1 MAMARKAIKG
11 VMAIGLFC
19 TFSIMPV
26 KMMMADQKPLSIV
39 ASIRPVHALVAG
51 VMGDLGTPH
60 LLLAAPASAH
70 HFTLKPSQ
78 ARALQNADIVFW
90 IGPGMEQPLTKALAT
105 LAVDAQ
111 SVALDD
117 SAGLVLFDFDD
128 DGHDGHGTKGK
139 HNDHDGHDG
148 HGTKDKHN
156 DHDGHDEHGTKD
168 KHNEHG
174 GHGGHGEH
182 GINPHIWLDPFNAQ
196 IMLGVIADHL
206 GKADPVNAKTYQANA
221 DVMRQNLVQLQID
234 IARQLAPFAESEFLV
249 LHDAHIYFER
259 RFGMRAHGA
268 ITIEPDVMPT
278 AAKIK
283 KLRHDIESHPMDCI
297 FSEPFLGQKALG
309 LINEGIDIP
318 IGHLDPL
325 GSQLPAGASLYADL
339 LKSYAAAF
347 KACLSR

>member
-1 MAMARKAIKG
+1 MAIVRKAVTG

-19 TFSIMPV
+19 AFSIMPV
-26 KMMMADQKPLSIV
+26 KMVMADQKPLSIV
-39 ASIRPVHALVAG
+39 ASIKPVHALVAG

-60 LLLAAPASAH
+60 LLLAAPTSAH

-105 LAVDAQ
+105 LAADAQ

-128 DGHDGHGTKGK
+128 DGHD
-139 HNDHDGHDG
+139 D
-148 HGTKDKHN
+148 HGTKDKH
-156 DHDGHDEHGTKD
+156 D
-168 KHNEHG
+168 
-174 GHGGHGEH
+174 GHGGH

-206 GKADPVNAKTYQANA
+206 GKADPVNARAYQANA
-221 DVMRQNLVQLQID
+221 DAMRQTFAQLQID

-259 RFGMRAHGA
+259 RFGMRAHAA
-268 ITIEPDVMPT
+268 ITTEPDVMPT

-283 KLRHDIESHPMDCI
+283 KLRHDLESHPMDCI
-297 FSEPFLGQKALG
+297 FGEPFLGQKAVR
-309 LINEGIDIP
+309 LIAEGSDIR
-318 IGHLDPL
+318 IGQLDPL

-347 KACLSR
+347 KGCLAP

>member
-1 MAMARKAIKG
+1 
-11 VMAIGLFC
+11 
-19 TFSIMPV
+19 
-26 KMMMADQKPLSIV
+26 MADQKPLSIV
-39 ASIRPVHALVAG
+39 ASIKPVHALVAG

-60 LLLAAPASAH
+60 LLLAAPTSAH

-105 LAVDAQ
+105 LAADAQ

-128 DGHDGHGTKGK
+128 DGHDDHGTKDK
-139 HNDHDGHDG
+139 HDGHDG
-148 HGTKDKHN
+148 HATKD
-156 DHDGHDEHGTKD
+156 GHV
-168 KHNEHG
+168 
-174 GHGGHGEH
+174 GHGGH

-206 GKADPVNAKTYQANA
+206 GKADPVNAKAYQANA
-221 DVMRQNLVQLQID
+221 DAMRQTFAQLQID
-234 IARQLAPFAESEFLV
+234 IARELAPFAESEFLV

-259 RFGMRAHGA
+259 RFGMRAHAA
-268 ITIEPDVMPT
+268 ITTEPDVMPT

-283 KLRHDIESHPMDCI
+283 KLRRDLESHPIDCI
-297 FSEPFLGQKALG
+297 FGEPFLGQKAVR
-309 LINEGIDIP
+309 LIAEGSDIR
-318 IGHLDPL
+318 IGQLDPL

-347 KACLSR
+347 KACLAP

>member
-1 MAMARKAIKG
+1 M
-11 VMAIGLFC
+11 V
-19 TFSIMPV
+19 
-26 KMMMADQKPLSIV
+26 MADQKPLSIV
-39 ASIRPVHALVAG
+39 ASIKPVHALVAG

-60 LLLAAPASAH
+60 LLLAAPTSAH

-105 LAVDAQ
+105 LAADAQ

-128 DGHDGHGTKGK
+128 DGHD
-139 HNDHDGHDG
+139 D
-148 HGTKDKHN
+148 HGTKDKH
-156 DHDGHDEHGTKD
+156 D
-168 KHNEHG
+168 
-174 GHGGHGEH
+174 GHGGH

-206 GKADPVNAKTYQANA
+206 GKADPVNAKAYQANA
-221 DVMRQNLVQLQID
+221 DAMRQTFAQLQID

-259 RFGMRAHGA
+259 RFGMRAHAA
-268 ITIEPDVMPT
+268 ITTEPDVMPT

-283 KLRHDIESHPMDCI
+283 KLRRDLESHPMDCI
-297 FSEPFLGQKALG
+297 FGEPFLGQKAVR
-309 LINEGIDIP
+309 LIAEGSDIR
-318 IGHLDPL
+318 IGQLDPL

-347 KACLSR
+347 KACLAP

>member
-1 MAMARKAIKG
+1 MAIVRKAVTG

-19 TFSIMPV
+19 AFSIMPV
-26 KMMMADQKPLSIV
+26 KMVMADQKPLSIV
-39 ASIRPVHALVAG
+39 ASIKPVHALVAG

-60 LLLAAPASAH
+60 LLLAAPTSAH

-105 LAVDAQ
+105 LAADAQ

-128 DGHDGHGTKGK
+128 DGHD
-139 HNDHDGHDG
+139 D
-148 HGTKDKHN
+148 HGTKDKH
-156 DHDGHDEHGTKD
+156 
-168 KHNEHG
+168 G
-174 GHGGHGEH
+174 GYGGH

-206 GKADPVNAKTYQANA
+206 GKADPVNAKAYQANA
-221 DVMRQNLVQLQID
+221 DAMRQTFAQLQID

-259 RFGMRAHGA
+259 RFGMRAHAA
-268 ITIEPDVMPT
+268 ITTEPDVMPT

-283 KLRHDIESHPMDCI
+283 KLRHDLESHPIDCI
-297 FSEPFLGQKALG
+297 FGEPFLGQKAVR
-309 LINEGIDIP
+309 LIAEGSDIR
-318 IGHLDPL
+318 IGQLDPL

-347 KACLSR
+347 KACLAP

>member
-1 MAMARKAIKG
+1 MAIVRKAVTG

-19 TFSIMPV
+19 AFSIMPV
-26 KMMMADQKPLSIV
+26 KMVMADQKPLSIV
-39 ASIRPVHALVAG
+39 ASIKPVHALVAG

-60 LLLAAPASAH
+60 LLLAAPTSAH

-105 LAVDAQ
+105 LAADAQ

-128 DGHDGHGTKGK
+128 DGHD
-139 HNDHDGHDG
+139 D
-148 HGTKDKHN
+148 HGTKDKH
-156 DHDGHDEHGTKD
+156 D
-168 KHNEHG
+168 
-174 GHGGHGEH
+174 GHGGH

-206 GKADPVNAKTYQANA
+206 GKADPVNARAYQAHA
-221 DVMRQNLVQLQID
+221 DAMRQTFAQLQID

-259 RFGMRAHGA
+259 RFGMRAHAA
-268 ITIEPDVMPT
+268 ITTEPDVMPT

-283 KLRHDIESHPMDCI
+283 KLRHDLESHPIDCI
-297 FSEPFLGQKALG
+297 FGEPFLGQKAVR
-309 LINEGIDIP
+309 LIAEGSDIR
-318 IGHLDPL
+318 IGQLDPL

-347 KACLSR
+347 KACLAP

>member
-1 MAMARKAIKG
+1 M
-11 VMAIGLFC
+11 V
-19 TFSIMPV
+19 
-26 KMMMADQKPLSIV
+26 MADQKPLSIV
-39 ASIRPVHALVAG
+39 VSIKPVHALVAG

-60 LLLAAPASAH
+60 LLLAAPTSAH

-105 LAVDAQ
+105 LAADAQ

-128 DGHDGHGTKGK
+128 DGHDDYGTKDKRDG
-139 HNDHDGHDG
+139 HDDHDGHDG
-148 HGTKDKHN
+148 HD
-156 DHDGHDEHGTKD
+156 DHGTKD
-168 KHNEHG
+168 KHN
-174 GHGGHGEH
+174 GHGGH

-206 GKADPVNAKTYQANA
+206 GKADPVNARAYQAHA
-221 DVMRQNLVQLQID
+221 DGMRQAFAQLQID

-259 RFGMRAHGA
+259 RFGMRAHAA
-268 ITIEPDVMPT
+268 ITTEPDVMPT

-283 KLRHDIESHPMDCI
+283 KLRHDLESHPIDCI
-297 FSEPFLGQKALG
+297 FGEPFLGQKAVR
-309 LINEGIDIP
+309 LIAEGSDIR
-318 IGHLDPL
+318 IGQLDPL
-325 GSQLPAGASLYADL
+325 GGQLPAGASLYADL

-347 KACLSR
+347 KACLAP

>member
-1 MAMARKAIKG
+1 MAIARKVIKG

-26 KMMMADQKPLSIV
+26 KMVKADQKPLSIV
-39 ASIRPVHALVAG
+39 ASIKPVHALVAG

-90 IGPGMEQPLTKALAT
+90 IGPEMEQPLTKVLGT
-105 LAVDAQ
+105 LAADAQ
-111 SVALDD
+111 AVALDD

-128 DGHDGHGTKGK
+128 GGHSTKDGHG
-139 HNDHDGHDG
+139 G
-148 HGTKDKHN
+148 HGTKD
-156 DHDGHDEHGTKD
+156 
-168 KHNEHG
+168 
-174 GHGGHGEH
+174 GHGGHGTKDGHGGH

-196 IMLGVIADHL
+196 IMLGVIADYL
-206 GKADPVNAKTYQANA
+206 GKADPANAKTYQANA
-221 DVMRQNLVQLQID
+221 DVMRQKLAQLQID

-268 ITIEPDVMPT
+268 ITREPDVMPT
-278 AAKIK
+278 AAQIK
-283 KLRHDIESHPMDCI
+283 KLRHDLESHPIDCI
-297 FSEPFLGQKALG
+297 FGEPFLGQKAVG
-309 LINEGIDIP
+309 LIAEGTDIR
-318 IGHLDPL
+318 IGQLDPL
-325 GSQLPAGASLYADL
+325 GSQLPTGESLYADL

-347 KACLSR
+347 RACLAPAKSSAN

>member
-1 MAMARKAIKG
+1 
-11 VMAIGLFC
+11 MAIGLFC
-19 TFSIMPV
+19 AFSIMPV
-26 KMMMADQKPLSIV
+26 KMVMADQKPLSVV
-39 ASIRPVHALVAG
+39 ASIKPVHALVAG

-60 LLLAAPASAH
+60 LLLAAPTSAH

-105 LAVDAQ
+105 LAADAQ

-128 DGHDGHGTKGK
+128 DGHDDHGTKDK
-139 HNDHDGHDG
+139 HDGHDG
-148 HGTKDKHN
+148 HATKD
-156 DHDGHDEHGTKD
+156 GHV
-168 KHNEHG
+168 
-174 GHGGHGEH
+174 GHGGH

-206 GKADPVNAKTYQANA
+206 GKADPVNAKAYQANA
-221 DVMRQNLVQLQID
+221 DAMRQTFAQLQID

-259 RFGMRAHGA
+259 RFGMRAQAA
-268 ITIEPDVMPT
+268 ITTEPDVMPT

-283 KLRHDIESHPMDCI
+283 KLRHDLESHPIDCI
-297 FSEPFLGQKALG
+297 FGEPFLGQKAVR
-309 LINEGIDIP
+309 LIAEGSDIR
-318 IGHLDPL
+318 IGQLDPL

-347 KACLSR
+347 KACLAP

>member
-1 MAMARKAIKG
+1 MAIVRKAVTG

-19 TFSIMPV
+19 AFSIMPV
-26 KMMMADQKPLSIV
+26 KMVMADQKPLSIV
-39 ASIRPVHALVAG
+39 ASIKPVHALVAG

-60 LLLAAPASAH
+60 LLLAAPTSAH

-105 LAVDAQ
+105 LAADAQ

-128 DGHDGHGTKGK
+128 DGHDDNGTKDK
-139 HNDHDGHDG
+139 HDGHDDHDGHDG
-148 HGTKDKHN
+148 HD
-156 DHDGHDEHGTKD
+156 DHGTKD
-168 KHNEHG
+168 KHD
-174 GHGGHGEH
+174 GHGGH

-206 GKADPVNAKTYQANA
+206 GKADPVNARAYQANA
-221 DVMRQNLVQLQID
+221 DAMRQTFAQLQID

-259 RFGMRAHGA
+259 RFGMRAHAA
-268 ITIEPDVMPT
+268 ITTEPDVMPT

-283 KLRHDIESHPMDCI
+283 KLRHDLESHPIDCI
-297 FSEPFLGQKALG
+297 FGEPFLGQKAVR
-309 LINEGIDIP
+309 LIAEGSDIR
-318 IGHLDPL
+318 IGQLDPL

-347 KACLSR
+347 KACLAP

>member
-1 MAMARKAIKG
+1 MAIVRKAVTG

-19 TFSIMPV
+19 AFSIMPV
-26 KMMMADQKPLSIV
+26 KMVMADQKPLSIV
-39 ASIRPVHALVAG
+39 ASIKPVHALVAG

-60 LLLAAPASAH
+60 LLLAAPTSAH

-105 LAVDAQ
+105 LAADAQ

-128 DGHDGHGTKGK
+128 DGHD
-139 HNDHDGHDG
+139 DDGHDD
-148 HGTKDKHN
+148 HGTKDKH
-156 DHDGHDEHGTKD
+156 D
-168 KHNEHG
+168 
-174 GHGGHGEH
+174 GHGGH

-206 GKADPVNAKTYQANA
+206 GKADPVNARAYQANA
-221 DVMRQNLVQLQID
+221 DAMRQTFAQLQID

-259 RFGMRAHGA
+259 RFGMRAHAA
-268 ITIEPDVMPT
+268 ITTEPDVMPT

-283 KLRHDIESHPMDCI
+283 KLRHDLESHPIDCI
-297 FSEPFLGQKALG
+297 FGEPFLGQKAVR
-309 LINEGIDIP
+309 LIAEGSDIR
-318 IGHLDPL
+318 IGQLDPL

-347 KACLSR
+347 KACLAP

>member
-105 LAVDAQ
+105 LAADAQ

-156 DHDGHDEHGTKD
+156 D
-168 KHNEHG
+168 HG

-283 KLRHDIESHPMDCI
+283 KLRHDLESHPMDCI

-325 GSQLPAGASLYADL
+325 GSQLPAGPSLYADL

-347 KACLSR
+347 KACLAR

>member
-1 MAMARKAIKG
+1 M
-11 VMAIGLFC
+11 V
-19 TFSIMPV
+19 
-26 KMMMADQKPLSIV
+26 MADQKPLSIV
-39 ASIRPVHALVAG
+39 ASIKPVHALVAG

-60 LLLAAPASAH
+60 LLLAAPTSAH

-105 LAVDAQ
+105 LAADAQ

-128 DGHDGHGTKGK
+128 DGHDDNGTKDK
-139 HNDHDGHDG
+139 HDGHDDHDGHDG
-148 HGTKDKHN
+148 HD
-156 DHDGHDEHGTKD
+156 DHGTKD
-168 KHNEHG
+168 KHD
-174 GHGGHGEH
+174 GHGGH

-206 GKADPVNAKTYQANA
+206 GKADPVNARAYQANA
-221 DVMRQNLVQLQID
+221 DAMRQTFAQLQID

-259 RFGMRAHGA
+259 RFGMRAHAA
-268 ITIEPDVMPT
+268 ITTEPDVMPT

-283 KLRHDIESHPMDCI
+283 KLRHDLESHPIDCI
-297 FSEPFLGQKALG
+297 FGEPFLGQKAVR
-309 LINEGIDIP
+309 LIAEGSDIR
-318 IGHLDPL
+318 IGQLDPL

-347 KACLSR
+347 KACLAP

>member
-1 MAMARKAIKG
+1 MAIVRKAVTG

-19 TFSIMPV
+19 AFSIMPV
-26 KMMMADQKPLSIV
+26 KMVMADQKPLSIV
-39 ASIRPVHALVAG
+39 ASIKPVHALVAG

-60 LLLAAPASAH
+60 LLLAAPTSAH

-105 LAVDAQ
+105 LAADAQ

-128 DGHDGHGTKGK
+128 DGHD
-139 HNDHDGHDG
+139 D
-148 HGTKDKHN
+148 HGTKDKH
-156 DHDGHDEHGTKD
+156 D
-168 KHNEHG
+168 
-174 GHGGHGEH
+174 GHGGH

-196 IMLGVIADHL
+196 VMLGLIADHL
-206 GKADPVNAKTYQANA
+206 GKADPVNARAYQANA
-221 DVMRQNLVQLQID
+221 DAMRQTFAQLQID

-259 RFGMRAHGA
+259 RFGMRAHAA
-268 ITIEPDVMPT
+268 ITTEPDVMPT

-283 KLRHDIESHPMDCI
+283 KLRHDLESHPMDCI
-297 FSEPFLGQKALG
+297 FGEPFLGQKAVRLTA
-309 LINEGIDIP
+309 EGSDIR
-318 IGHLDPL
+318 IGQLDPL

-347 KACLSR
+347 KACLAP

>member
-105 LAVDAQ
+105 LAADAQ

-128 DGHDGHGTKGK
+128 DGHD
-139 HNDHDGHDG
+139 D
-148 HGTKDKHN
+148 HGTKDKH
-156 DHDGHDEHGTKD
+156 D
-168 KHNEHG
+168 
-174 GHGGHGEH
+174 GHGGH

-206 GKADPVNAKTYQANA
+206 GKADPVNARAYQANA
-221 DVMRQNLVQLQID
+221 DAMRQTFAQLQID

-259 RFGMRAHGA
+259 RFGMRAHAA
-268 ITIEPDVMPT
+268 ITTEPDVMPT

-283 KLRHDIESHPMDCI
+283 KLRRDLESHPMDCI
-297 FSEPFLGQKALG
+297 FGEPFLGQKAVR
-309 LINEGIDIP
+309 LIAEGSDIR
-318 IGHLDPL
+318 IGQLDPL

-347 KACLSR
+347 KACLAP

>member
-1 MAMARKAIKG
+1 MTMERKAIKG
-11 VMAIGLFC
+11 AMAIGLFC

-70 HFTLKPSQ
+70 HFSLKPSQ

-105 LAVDAQ
+105 LAADAQ

-128 DGHDGHGTKGK
+128 DGHDGHGTK
-139 HNDHDGHDG
+139 
-148 HGTKDKHN
+148 DKHN
-156 DHDGHDEHGTKD
+156 D
-168 KHNEHG
+168 HG
-174 GHGGHGEH
+174 GHGGHGGH

-283 KLRHDIESHPMDCI
+283 KLRHDLESHPMDCI

>member
-105 LAVDAQ
+105 LAADAQ

-128 DGHDGHGTKGK
+128 DGHDGHGTKDK
-139 HNDHDGHDG
+139 HDGHDD
-148 HGTKDKHN
+148 HGTKDKHA
-156 DHDGHDEHGTKD
+156 DHDYHATKD
-168 KHNEHG
+168 

-182 GINPHIWLDPFNAQ
+182 GGLACVHMVPLPS
-196 IMLGVIADHL
+196 
-206 GKADPVNAKTYQANA
+206 
-221 DVMRQNLVQLQID
+221 NL
-234 IARQLAPFAESEFLV
+234 
-249 LHDAHIYFER
+249 
-259 RFGMRAHGA
+259 M
-268 ITIEPDVMPT
+268 
-278 AAKIK
+278 
-283 KLRHDIESHPMDCI
+283 
-297 FSEPFLGQKALG
+297 
-309 LINEGIDIP
+309 
-318 IGHLDPL
+318 
-325 GSQLPAGASLYADL
+325 
-339 LKSYAAAF
+339 
-347 KACLSR
+347 

>member
-1 MAMARKAIKG
+1 
-11 VMAIGLFC
+11 MAIGLFC
-19 TFSIMPV
+19 AFSIMPV
-26 KMMMADQKPLSIV
+26 KMVMADQKPLSIV
-39 ASIRPVHALVAG
+39 ASIKPVHALVAG

-60 LLLAAPASAH
+60 LLLAAPTSAH

-105 LAVDAQ
+105 LAADAQ

-128 DGHDGHGTKGK
+128 DGHDDNGTKDK
-139 HNDHDGHDG
+139 HDGHDDHDGHDG
-148 HGTKDKHN
+148 HD
-156 DHDGHDEHGTKD
+156 DHGTKD
-168 KHNEHG
+168 KHN
-174 GHGGHGEH
+174 GHGGH

-206 GKADPVNAKTYQANA
+206 GKADPVNARAYQANA
-221 DVMRQNLVQLQID
+221 DAMRQTFAQLQID

-259 RFGMRAHGA
+259 RFGMRAHAA
-268 ITIEPDVMPT
+268 ITTEPDVMPT

-283 KLRHDIESHPMDCI
+283 KLRHDLESHPIDCI
-297 FSEPFLGQKALG
+297 FGEPFLGQKAVR
-309 LINEGIDIP
+309 LIAEGSDIR
-318 IGHLDPL
+318 IGQLDPL

-347 KACLSR
+347 KACLAP

>member
-1 MAMARKAIKG
+1 MAIVRKAVTG

-19 TFSIMPV
+19 AFSIMPV
-26 KMMMADQKPLSIV
+26 KMVMADQKPLSIV
-39 ASIRPVHALVAG
+39 ASIKPVHTLVAG

-60 LLLAAPASAH
+60 LLLAAPTSAH

-105 LAVDAQ
+105 LAADAQ

-128 DGHDGHGTKGK
+128 DGHD
-139 HNDHDGHDG
+139 D
-148 HGTKDKHN
+148 HGTKDKH
-156 DHDGHDEHGTKD
+156 D
-168 KHNEHG
+168 
-174 GHGGHGEH
+174 GHGGH

-206 GKADPVNAKTYQANA
+206 GKADPVNAKAYQANA
-221 DVMRQNLVQLQID
+221 DAMRQTFAQLQID

-259 RFGMRAHGA
+259 RFGMRAHAA
-268 ITIEPDVMPT
+268 ITTEPDVMPT

-283 KLRHDIESHPMDCI
+283 KLRHDLESHPIDCI
-297 FSEPFLGQKALG
+297 FGEPFLGQKAVR
-309 LINEGIDIP
+309 LIAEGSDIR
-318 IGHLDPL
+318 IGQLDPL

-347 KACLSR
+347 KGCLAP

>member
-1 MAMARKAIKG
+1 MAIVRKAVTG

-19 TFSIMPV
+19 AFSIMPV
-26 KMMMADQKPLSIV
+26 KMVMADQKPLSIV
-39 ASIRPVHALVAG
+39 ASIKPVHALVAG

-60 LLLAAPASAH
+60 LLLAAPTSAH

-105 LAVDAQ
+105 LAADAQ

-128 DGHDGHGTKGK
+128 DGHD
-139 HNDHDGHDG
+139 D
-148 HGTKDKHN
+148 HGTKDKH
-156 DHDGHDEHGTKD
+156 D
-168 KHNEHG
+168 
-174 GHGGHGEH
+174 GHGGH

-206 GKADPVNAKTYQANA
+206 GKADPVNAKAYQANA
-221 DVMRQNLVQLQID
+221 DAMRQTFAQLQID

-259 RFGMRAHGA
+259 RFGMRAHAA
-268 ITIEPDVMPT
+268 ITTEPDVMPT

-283 KLRHDIESHPMDCI
+283 KLRHDLESHPIDCI
-297 FSEPFLGQKALG
+297 FGEPFLGQKAVR
-309 LINEGIDIP
+309 LIAEGSDIR
-318 IGHLDPL
+318 IGQLDPL

-347 KACLSR
+347 KACLAP

>member
-1 MAMARKAIKG
+1 MAIVRKAVTG

-19 TFSIMPV
+19 AFSIMPV
-26 KMMMADQKPLSIV
+26 KMVMADQKPLSIV
-39 ASIRPVHALVAG
+39 ASIKPVHALVAG

-60 LLLAAPASAH
+60 LLLAAPTSAH

-105 LAVDAQ
+105 LAADAQ

-128 DGHDGHGTKGK
+128 DGHD
-139 HNDHDGHDG
+139 D
-148 HGTKDKHN
+148 HGTKDKH
-156 DHDGHDEHGTKD
+156 D
-168 KHNEHG
+168 
-174 GHGGHGEH
+174 GHGGH

-196 IMLGVIADHL
+196 IMLGLIADHL
-206 GKADPVNAKTYQANA
+206 GKADPVNAKAYQANA
-221 DVMRQNLVQLQID
+221 DAMRQTFAQLQID

-259 RFGMRAHGA
+259 RFGMRAHAA
-268 ITIEPDVMPT
+268 ITTEPDVMPT

-283 KLRHDIESHPMDCI
+283 KLRHDLESHPMDCI
-297 FSEPFLGQKALG
+297 FGEPFLGQKAVR
-309 LINEGIDIP
+309 LIAEGSDIR
-318 IGHLDPL
+318 IGQLDPL

-347 KACLSR
+347 KACLAP

>member
-1 MAMARKAIKG
+1 MAIVRKAVTG

-19 TFSIMPV
+19 AFSIMPV
-26 KMMMADQKPLSIV
+26 KMVMADQKPLLIV
-39 ASIRPVHALVAG
+39 ASIKPVHALVAG

-60 LLLAAPASAH
+60 LLLAAPTSAH

-105 LAVDAQ
+105 LAADAQ
-111 SVALDD
+111 SVVLDD

-128 DGHDGHGTKGK
+128 DGHD
-139 HNDHDGHDG
+139 D
-148 HGTKDKHN
+148 HGTKDKH
-156 DHDGHDEHGTKD
+156 D
-168 KHNEHG
+168 
-174 GHGGHGEH
+174 GHGGH

-206 GKADPVNAKTYQANA
+206 GKADPVNARAYQANA
-221 DVMRQNLVQLQID
+221 DAMRQTFAQLQID

-259 RFGMRAHGA
+259 RFGMRAHAA
-268 ITIEPDVMPT
+268 ITTEPDVMPT

-283 KLRHDIESHPMDCI
+283 KLRHDLESHPMDCI
-297 FSEPFLGQKALG
+297 FGEPFLGQKAVR
-309 LINEGIDIP
+309 LIAEGSDIR
-318 IGHLDPL
+318 IGQLDPL

-347 KACLSR
+347 KGCLAP

>member
-19 TFSIMPV
+19 TFSIIPV

-39 ASIRPVHALVAG
+39 ASIKPVHALVAG

-60 LLLAAPASAH
+60 LLLAAPTSAH

-105 LAVDAQ
+105 LAADAQ

-128 DGHDGHGTKGK
+128 DGHD
-139 HNDHDGHDG
+139 D
-148 HGTKDKHN
+148 HGTKDKH
-156 DHDGHDEHGTKD
+156 D
-168 KHNEHG
+168 
-174 GHGGHGEH
+174 GHGGH

-206 GKADPVNAKTYQANA
+206 GKADPVNARAYQANA
-221 DVMRQNLVQLQID
+221 DAIRQTFAQLQID
-234 IARQLAPFAESEFLV
+234 IARQLAPFAESKFLV

-259 RFGMRAHGA
+259 RFGMRAHAA
-268 ITIEPDVMPT
+268 ITTEPGVMPT

-283 KLRHDIESHPMDCI
+283 KLRHDLESHPMDCI
-297 FSEPFLGQKALG
+297 FSEPFLGQKAVG
-309 LINEGIDIP
+309 LINEGSDIP
-318 IGHLDPL
+318 IGYLDPL

-347 KACLSR
+347 KACLAP

>member
-1 MAMARKAIKG
+1 MAIVRKAVTG

-19 TFSIMPV
+19 AFSIMPV
-26 KMMMADQKPLSIV
+26 KMVMADQKPLSIV
-39 ASIRPVHALVAG
+39 ASIKPVHALVAG

-60 LLLAAPASAH
+60 LLLAAPTSAH

-105 LAVDAQ
+105 LAADAQ

-128 DGHDGHGTKGK
+128 DGHD
-139 HNDHDGHDG
+139 D
-148 HGTKDKHN
+148 HGTKDKH
-156 DHDGHDEHGTKD
+156 D
-168 KHNEHG
+168 
-174 GHGGHGEH
+174 GHGGH

-206 GKADPVNAKTYQANA
+206 GKADPVNAKAYQANA
-221 DVMRQNLVQLQID
+221 DAMRQTFAQLQID
-234 IARQLAPFAESEFLV
+234 IARQLAPFAESKFLV

-259 RFGMRAHGA
+259 RFGMRAHAA
-268 ITIEPDVMPT
+268 ITTEPDVMPT

-283 KLRHDIESHPMDCI
+283 KLRHDLESHPIDCI
-297 FSEPFLGQKALG
+297 FGEPFLGQKAVR
-309 LINEGIDIP
+309 LIAEGSDIR
-318 IGHLDPL
+318 IGQLDPL
-325 GSQLPAGASLYADL
+325 GGQLPAGASLYADL

-347 KACLSR
+347 KGCLAP

>member
-1 MAMARKAIKG
+1 MAIVRKAVTG

-19 TFSIMPV
+19 AFSIMPV
-26 KMMMADQKPLSIV
+26 KMVMADQKPLSIV
-39 ASIRPVHALVAG
+39 ASIKPVHALVAG

-60 LLLAAPASAH
+60 LLLAAPTSAH

-105 LAVDAQ
+105 LAADAQ

-128 DGHDGHGTKGK
+128 DGHD
-139 HNDHDGHDG
+139 D
-148 HGTKDKHN
+148 HGTKDKH
-156 DHDGHDEHGTKD
+156 D
-168 KHNEHG
+168 
-174 GHGGHGEH
+174 GHGGH

-196 IMLGVIADHL
+196 IMLGLIADHL
-206 GKADPVNAKTYQANA
+206 GKADPVNAKAYQANA
-221 DVMRQNLVQLQID
+221 DAMRQTFAQLQID

-259 RFGMRAHGA
+259 RFGMRAHAA
-268 ITIEPDVMPT
+268 ITTEPDVMPT

-283 KLRHDIESHPMDCI
+283 KLRHDLESHPIDCI
-297 FSEPFLGQKALG
+297 FGEPFLGQKAVR
-309 LINEGIDIP
+309 LIAEGSDIR
-318 IGHLDPL
+318 IGQLDPL

-347 KACLSR
+347 KGCLAP

>member
-1 MAMARKAIKG
+1 MAIVRKAVTG

-19 TFSIMPV
+19 AFSIMPV
-26 KMMMADQKPLSIV
+26 KMVMADQKPLSIV
-39 ASIRPVHALVAG
+39 ASIKPVHALVAG

-60 LLLAAPASAH
+60 LLLAAPTSAH

-105 LAVDAQ
+105 LAADAQ

-117 SAGLVLFDFDD
+117 SAGLVLFDFGD
-128 DGHDGHGTKGK
+128 DGHD
-139 HNDHDGHDG
+139 D
-148 HGTKDKHN
+148 HGTKDKH
-156 DHDGHDEHGTKD
+156 D
-168 KHNEHG
+168 
-174 GHGGHGEH
+174 GHGGH

-206 GKADPVNAKTYQANA
+206 GKADPVNAKAYQANA
-221 DVMRQNLVQLQID
+221 DAMRQTFAQLQID
-234 IARQLAPFAESEFLV
+234 IARQLAPFAESKFLV

-259 RFGMRAHGA
+259 RFGMRAHAA
-268 ITIEPDVMPT
+268 ITTEPDVMPT

-283 KLRHDIESHPMDCI
+283 KLRHDLESHPMDCI
-297 FSEPFLGQKALG
+297 FGEPFLGQKAVR
-309 LINEGIDIP
+309 LIAEGSDIR
-318 IGHLDPL
+318 IGQLDPL

-347 KACLSR
+347 KGCLAP

>member
-1 MAMARKAIKG
+1 MAIVRKAVTG

-19 TFSIMPV
+19 AFSIMPV
-26 KMMMADQKPLSIV
+26 KMVMADQKPLLIV
-39 ASIRPVHALVAG
+39 ASIKPVHALVAG

-60 LLLAAPASAH
+60 LLLAAPTSAH

-78 ARALQNADIVFW
+78 ARVLQNADIVFW

-105 LAVDAQ
+105 LAADAQ
-111 SVALDD
+111 SVVLDD

-128 DGHDGHGTKGK
+128 DGHDDNGTKDK
-139 HNDHDGHDG
+139 HDGHDDHDGHDG
-148 HGTKDKHN
+148 HD
-156 DHDGHDEHGTKD
+156 DHGTKD
-168 KHNEHG
+168 KHD
-174 GHGGHGEH
+174 GHGGH

-206 GKADPVNAKTYQANA
+206 GKADPVNARAYQANA
-221 DVMRQNLVQLQID
+221 DAMRQTFAQLQID

-259 RFGMRAHGA
+259 RFGMRAHAA
-268 ITIEPDVMPT
+268 ITTEPDVMPT

-283 KLRHDIESHPMDCI
+283 KLRRDLESHPIDCI
-297 FSEPFLGQKALG
+297 FGEPFLGQKAVR
-309 LINEGIDIP
+309 LIAEGSDIR
-318 IGHLDPL
+318 IGQLDPL
-325 GSQLPAGASLYADL
+325 GSQLSAGASLYADL

-347 KACLSR
+347 KGCLAP

>member
-1 MAMARKAIKG
+1 M
-11 VMAIGLFC
+11 V
-19 TFSIMPV
+19 
-26 KMMMADQKPLSIV
+26 MADQKPLSIV
-39 ASIRPVHALVAG
+39 ASIKPVHALVAG

-60 LLLAAPASAH
+60 LLLAAPTSAH

-90 IGPGMEQPLTKALAT
+90 IGPGMEQPLTKALGT
-105 LAVDAQ
+105 LAADAQ

-128 DGHDGHGTKGK
+128 DGHD
-139 HNDHDGHDG
+139 D
-148 HGTKDKHN
+148 HGTKDKH
-156 DHDGHDEHGTKD
+156 D
-168 KHNEHG
+168 
-174 GHGGHGEH
+174 GHGGH

-206 GKADPVNAKTYQANA
+206 GKADPVNAKAYQANA
-221 DVMRQNLVQLQID
+221 DAMRQTFAQLQID

-259 RFGMRAHGA
+259 RFGMRAHAA
-268 ITIEPDVMPT
+268 ITTEPDVMPT

-283 KLRHDIESHPMDCI
+283 KLRRDLESHPMDCI
-297 FSEPFLGQKALG
+297 FGEPFLGQKAVR
-309 LINEGIDIP
+309 LIAEGSDIR
-318 IGHLDPL
+318 IGQLDPL

-347 KACLSR
+347 KGCLAP

>member
-1 MAMARKAIKG
+1 MAIVRKAVTG

-19 TFSIMPV
+19 AFSIMPV
-26 KMMMADQKPLSIV
+26 KMVMADQKPLSIV
-39 ASIRPVHALVAG
+39 ASIKPVHALVAG

-60 LLLAAPASAH
+60 LLLAAPTSAH

-105 LAVDAQ
+105 LAADAQ

-128 DGHDGHGTKGK
+128 DGHDDYGTKDK
-139 HNDHDGHDG
+139 HDGHDDHDGHDG
-148 HGTKDKHN
+148 HD
-156 DHDGHDEHGTKD
+156 DHGTKD
-168 KHNEHG
+168 KHN
-174 GHGGHGEH
+174 GHGGH

-206 GKADPVNAKTYQANA
+206 GKADPVNARAYQAHA
-221 DVMRQNLVQLQID
+221 DAMRQTFAQLQID

-259 RFGMRAHGA
+259 RFGMRAHAA
-268 ITIEPDVMPT
+268 ITTEPDVMPT

-283 KLRHDIESHPMDCI
+283 KLRHDRESHPIDCI
-297 FSEPFLGQKALG
+297 FGEPFLGQKAVR
-309 LINEGIDIP
+309 LIAEGSDIR
-318 IGHLDPL
+318 IGQLDPL

-347 KACLSR
+347 RACLAP

>member
-1 MAMARKAIKG
+1 MAIVRKAVTG
-11 VMAIGLFC
+11 VMAIGLFWA
-19 TFSIMPV
+19 FSIMPV
-26 KMMMADQKPLSIV
+26 KMVMADQKPLSIV
-39 ASIRPVHALVAG
+39 ASIKPVHALVAG

-60 LLLAAPASAH
+60 LLLAAPTSAH

-90 IGPGMEQPLTKALAT
+90 IGPGMEQPLTKALGT
-105 LAVDAQ
+105 LAADAQ

-128 DGHDGHGTKGK
+128 DGHDDHGTKDK
-139 HNDHDGHDG
+139 HDGHDG
-148 HGTKDKHN
+148 HATKD
-156 DHDGHDEHGTKD
+156 GHV
-168 KHNEHG
+168 
-174 GHGGHGEH
+174 GHGGH

-206 GKADPVNAKTYQANA
+206 GKADPVNAKAYQANA
-221 DVMRQNLVQLQID
+221 DAMRQTFAQLQID
-234 IARQLAPFAESEFLV
+234 IARELAPFAESEFLV

-259 RFGMRAHGA
+259 RFGMRAQAA
-268 ITIEPDVMPT
+268 ITTEPDVMPT

-283 KLRHDIESHPMDCI
+283 KLRRDLESHPIDCI
-297 FSEPFLGQKALG
+297 FGEPFLGQKAVR
-309 LINEGIDIP
+309 LIAEGSDIR
-318 IGHLDPL
+318 IGQLDPL

-347 KACLSR
+347 KACLAP

>member
-1 MAMARKAIKG
+1 MAIVRKAVTG

-19 TFSIMPV
+19 AFSIMPV
-26 KMMMADQKPLSIV
+26 KMVMADQKPLSIV
-39 ASIRPVHALVAG
+39 ASIKPVHALVAG

-60 LLLAAPASAH
+60 LLLAAPTSAH

-105 LAVDAQ
+105 LAADAQ

-128 DGHDGHGTKGK
+128 DGHD
-139 HNDHDGHDG
+139 D
-148 HGTKDKHN
+148 HGTKDKH
-156 DHDGHDEHGTKD
+156 D
-168 KHNEHG
+168 
-174 GHGGHGEH
+174 GHGGH

-196 IMLGVIADHL
+196 IMLGLIADHL
-206 GKADPVNAKTYQANA
+206 GKADPVNAKAYQANA
-221 DVMRQNLVQLQID
+221 DAMRQTFAQLQND

-259 RFGMRAHGA
+259 RFGMRAHAA
-268 ITIEPDVMPT
+268 ITTEPDVMPT

-283 KLRHDIESHPMDCI
+283 KLRHDLESHPMDCI
-297 FSEPFLGQKALG
+297 FGEPFLGQKAVR
-309 LINEGIDIP
+309 LIAEGSDIR
-318 IGHLDPL
+318 IGQLDPL

-347 KACLSR
+347 KACLAP

>member
-1 MAMARKAIKG
+1 MAIVRKAVTG
-11 VMAIGLFC
+11 VMTIGLFC
-19 TFSIMPV
+19 AFSIMPV
-26 KMMMADQKPLSIV
+26 KMVMADQKPLSIV
-39 ASIRPVHALVAG
+39 ASIKPVHALVAG

-60 LLLAAPASAH
+60 LLLAAPTSAH

-105 LAVDAQ
+105 LAADAQ

-128 DGHDGHGTKGK
+128 DGHD
-139 HNDHDGHDG
+139 D
-148 HGTKDKHN
+148 HGTKDKH
-156 DHDGHDEHGTKD
+156 D
-168 KHNEHG
+168 
-174 GHGGHGEH
+174 GHGGH

-196 IMLGVIADHL
+196 IMLGLIADHL
-206 GKADPVNAKTYQANA
+206 GKADPVNAKAYQANA
-221 DVMRQNLVQLQID
+221 DAMRQTFAQLQID

-259 RFGMRAHGA
+259 RFGMRAYAA
-268 ITIEPDVMPT
+268 ITTEPDVMPT

-283 KLRHDIESHPMDCI
+283 KLRHDRESHPIDCI
-297 FSEPFLGQKALG
+297 FGEPFLGQKAVR
-309 LINEGIDIP
+309 LIAEGSGIR
-318 IGHLDPL
+318 IGQLDPL

-347 KACLSR
+347 KACLAP